1 MAISWIS
8 KTYNYNKRSTN
19 AHKTITMIHHTR
31 KLHKFYMFRS
41 GDAIFRECKTKTHN
55 NAGIT
60 TIETLKRK
68 TWSCKPRIWR
78 EMKMQARVQGFVYA
92 LLALPACR
100 HPDGSMFD
108 PKGFRPCDVHDV
120 FLVGRC
126 PVRSSNVDLA
136 NSCFTFQ
143 HFIIVIPELLCYACR
158 PWRCHLRAETCTN
171 YRIILCA
178 VLL

>member
-1 MAISWIS
+1 
-8 KTYNYNKRSTN
+8 
-19 AHKTITMIHHTR
+19 
-31 KLHKFYMFRS
+31 
-41 GDAIFRECKTKTHN
+41 
-55 NAGIT
+55 
-60 TIETLKRK
+60 
-68 TWSCKPRIWR
+68 
-78 EMKMQARVQGFVYA
+78 MQARVQGFVYA

-136 NSCFTFQ
+136 NSCFTFE

-158 PWRCHLRAETCTN
+158 PRVLNSLKISPPRRNMYKLSN
-171 YRIILCA
+171 YIVCRIIVVALFA
-178 VLL
+178 FVDSLL